1 MYISLQRGPAVEIF
15 HGTGFETLRTLGL
28 SLGYN
33 TDLFAKEIFCLTFF
47 IEMKFRE
54 NEHYDFLP
62 SQKYLLSDFFWG
74 KKKVYG
80 LS

>member
-1 MYISLQRGPAVEIF
+1 MYIILQQGPAVGRIF

-33 TDLFAKEIFCLTFF
+33 TDLFAKEIFCLTFS

-54 NEHYDFLP
+54 NEQEENDFLP
-62 SQKYLLSDFFWG
+62 SQKYLLSEIFFG
-74 KKKVYG
+74 EKKS
-80 LS
+80 L